1 MKDVLTL
8 YHRPYDPCRPVMCFD
23 EKTLQLLA
31 DSASRP
37 VRPVQAGHP
46 RRQDYEYVR
55 HGTRNI
61 FLWVEPKVGYRYTLV
76 TLQRTKAD
84 FAKAMRYLV
93 DVLYPAAHV
102 EQIDLVIDNLNTH
115 TTDTLIEIY
124 GKPEADRI
132 LSRLVFHYT
141 PLHASWTNIAE
152 IEFSAMTSQCLD
164 RRIPDEWT
172 LASELVAWELR
183 RNQRAEPIR
192 WSFTWKRAKRMFIER
207 EPDTAATS
215 T

>member
-1 MKDVLTL
+1 MLTL
-8 YHRPYDPCRPVMCFD
+8 YRRRYDPRCPVVCFD
-23 EKTLQLLA
+23 EKSLQLLA
-31 DSASRP
+31 DPARRP
-37 VRPVQAGHP
+37 ARAACPGHP
-46 RRQDYEYVR
+46 RRRDYEYVR

-61 FLWVEPKVGYRYTLV
+61 FLWVEPQVGYRHTLV
-76 TLQRTKAD
+76 TLRRTKQD

-93 DVLYPAAHV
+93 DVMYPAPQV
-102 EQIDLVIDNLNTH
+102 ERIDLVIDNLNTH
-115 TTDTLIEIY
+115 TPETLIEIF

-132 LSRLVFHYT
+132 LARVVFHYT

-164 RRIPDEWT
+164 RRLPDEWA
-172 LASELVAWELR
+172 LATELVAWELR

-192 WSFTWKRAKRMFIER
+192 WSFTWKRAKRLFIER
-207 EPDTAATS
+207 EQDAAVMS

>member
-1 MKDVLTL
+1 MLTL
-8 YHRPYDPCRPVMCFD
+8 YRRPYDPRRPVVCFD
-23 EKTLQLLA
+23 EKSLQLLA
-31 DSASRP
+31 DPTGRP
-37 VRPVQAGHP
+37 TQAVRPGHP

-61 FLWVEPKVGYRYTLV
+61 FLWVEPQVGYRHTLV
-76 TLQRTKAD
+76 TLRRTKED
-84 FAKAMRYLV
+84 FAKAMRYMAN
-93 DVLYPAAHV
+93 VLYPAPQV
-102 EQIDLVIDNLNTH
+102 EQMDLVIDNLNTH
-115 TTDTLIEIY
+115 MPDTLIEIF

-132 LSRLVFHYT
+132 LSRMMFHYT

-152 IEFSAMTSQCLD
+152 MEFSAMTVQCLD

-192 WSFTWKRAKRMFIER
+192 WSFTWKRAKRLFIER
-207 EPDTAATS
+207 EQQAATKP

>member
-1 MKDVLTL
+1 MI
-8 YHRPYDPCRPVMCFD
+8 CFD
-23 EKTLQLLA
+23 EKSLQLLA
-31 DSASRP
+31 DPARYP
-37 VRPVQAGHP
+37 GRTVRSKHP

-55 HGTRNI
+55 HGTHNI
-61 FLWVEPKVGYRYTLV
+61 FLWVEPKVGYRHTLV
-76 TLQRTKAD
+76 TLRRTKDD

-93 DVLYPAAHV
+93 DVMYPAPRV
-102 EQIDLVIDNLNTH
+102 ERIDLVMDNLNTH
-115 TTDTLIEIY
+115 TTDTLIEIF

-132 LSRLVFHYT
+132 LSRVAFHYT

-172 LASELVAWELR
+172 LATELVAWELR
-183 RNQRAEPIR
+183 RNQTAQPIR
-192 WSFTWKRAKRMFIER
+192 WSFTWKRARRLFIDQV
-207 EPDTAATS
+207 PNAAVIS

>member
-1 MKDVLTL
+1 MV
-8 YHRPYDPCRPVMCFD
+8 CFD
-23 EKTLQLLA
+23 EKSLQLLA

-37 VRPVQAGHP
+37 TRAVRPGHP

-61 FLWVEPKVGYRYTLV
+61 FLWVEPKAGLRHTWV
-76 TLQRTKAD
+76 TLRRTKED

-93 DVLYPAAHV
+93 DVLYPAPQV
-102 EQIDLVIDNLNTH
+102 ERIDLVIDNLNTH
-115 TTDTLIEIY
+115 TTDTLIEIF

-132 LSRLVFHYT
+132 LSRMVFHYT

-152 IEFSAMTSQCLD
+152 MEFSAMTVQCLD

-192 WSFTWKRAKRMFIER
+192 WSFTWKRARRLFIER
-207 EPDTAATS
+207 EHHAVSMAT
-215 T
+215 